1 MKKLLFMAM
10 TLLTSASLMAQP
22 KVYMTKEI
30 SPESLVRIYKAL
42 GVKAHGRVAIKISS
56 GEMGGHN
63 YLKPTLIRNLV
74 DETHGKLVES

>member
-30 SPESLVRIYKAL
+30 SPE
-42 GVKAHGRVAIKISS
+42 
-56 GEMGGHN
+56 
-63 YLKPTLIRNLV
+63 
-74 DETHGKLVES
+74 